1 MVVVVVI
8 YLKSQNHTPR
18 KPNSSDYKKA
28 TSVLANVKA
37 TTLKAKTKATI
48 PKAKAT
54 IPSLRPQ
61 PHIASARQR
70 TTDES
75 TFTKLSSTGNLF
87 ENGEQSLSC
96 Y

>member
-28 TSVLANVKA
+28 TSVQANVKA

-61 PHIASARQR
+61 PHVAAALPVPDDAQR
-70 TTDES
+70 TNQH
-75 TFTKLSSTGNLF
+75 LRSSQVLTTSSKTVN
-87 ENGEQSLSC
+87 SH
-96 Y
+96 

>member
-8 YLKSQNHTPR
+8 YLKSQNHMPR

-61 PHIASARQR
+61 KLVAWLSGR
-70 TTDES
+70 TS
-75 TFTKLSSTGNLF
+75 VSGRRTFPVLRLTCS
-87 ENGEQSLSC
+87 
-96 Y
+96 